1 MVKQALQLLYGRCMY
16 ILGIVSRPW
25 LVLSIDAH
33 CRNQPRK
40 TKLVL
45 NKLLIHFNSYLK
57 QMYINNKTEWFSY
70 KVGVVYVG
78 VHILVS
84 RHLKEEIVFAKI

>member
-1 MVKQALQLLYGRCMY
+1 MLVGHGL
-16 ILGIVSRPW
+16 S
-25 LVLSIDAH
+25 LVLMHIVETNL
-33 CRNQPRK
+33 RNN
-40 TKLVL
+40 TKVVL

-70 KVGVVYVG
+70 KEGVVYVG

>member
-1 MVKQALQLLYGRCMY
+1 MLVGHGL
-16 ILGIVSRPW
+16 S
-25 LVLSIDAH
+25 LVLMHIVETNL
-33 CRNQPRK
+33 RNN

-57 QMYINNKTEWFSY
+57 QMYINNKTKWFSY

-78 VHILVS
+78 VHILVW
-84 RHLKEEIVFAKI
+84 RHLKEELVFAKI

>member
-1 MVKQALQLLYGRCMY
+1 MLVGHGLSLALMH
-16 ILGIVSRPW
+16 IVETNLRS
-25 LVLSIDAH
+25 
-33 CRNQPRK
+33 K

-57 QMYINNKTEWFSY
+57 QMYINDKIEWFSY

-84 RHLKEEIVFAKI
+84 RHLKEELAFAKI

>member
-1 MVKQALQLLYGRCMY
+1 MLVGHGL
-16 ILGIVSRPW
+16 S
-25 LVLSIDAH
+25 LVLMHIVETNL
-33 CRNQPRK
+33 RNN

-84 RHLKEEIVFAKI
+84 RHLKEEIVFATI

>member
-1 MVKQALQLLYGRCMY
+1 MLVGHGL
-16 ILGIVSRPW
+16 S
-25 LVLSIDAH
+25 LVLMHIVETNL
-33 CRNQPRK
+33 RNN

-57 QMYINNKTEWFSY
+57 QMYISNKTEWFSY

-84 RHLKEEIVFAKI
+84 RHLKEEIVFAKT